1 MISLNN
7 TKRLLFF
14 FVLKIF
20 LFVNYIHSKN
30 NLIDLKELKDG
41 IWYFKPEQHQINKK
55 NQGLIANLGVIIG
68 EKKLWS

>member
-14 FVLKIF
+14 FVLEIF

-55 NQGLIANLGVIIG
+55 NQYVRPTRSDFFKFLYNT
-68 EKKLWS
+68 S